1 MNLGD
6 FAVLRSAESALI
18 DCLDWERPRRYTH
31 AEIDRLAMACA
42 RGLLRAGLRRG
53 ERVGILSGSRAEF
66 LVAWFGIL
74 RAGLVAVPVNYK
86 LPGEMI
92 AAVLKD
98 ADVKLV
104 FCDDTR
110 RPMVPDRLPAVEFDD
125 DFISFLD
132 SGDFKSVSMAEDEDA
147 FVLYT
152 SGSTGRPKGVPLT
165 HRGYLWVVKMRLRG
179 GSYAHHRLLVAAP
192 LYHINALGMAM
203 FVFAAQ
209 AGMVLLPQF
218 NARRYVEC
226 IGRFRCSW
234 LTAVPTMLA
243 LALREQEALASTD
256 LSSVKLVRMGSA
268 PVVGSLF
275 EDVRRIF
282 PGAIISNGY
291 GTTEAGPLVFG
302 PSSDGRPVPDGALGW
317 PIADVEVRI
326 VDKSRG
332 DADEGALWIRSPCTM
347 KGYLGLPETTREVL
361 TADGWSISGDVLR
374 RDENGCYWFV
384 GRGDDMFVCGGEN
397 IYPGEVELMLEKH
410 PAIAQACVVSVPDAI
425 KGEKP
430 FAFVVKREGGE
441 LGEDDVKK
449 YALNAA
455 PAYQHPRR
463 VVFMKELPL
472 ASTNKVDRQ
481 ALKRLAME
489 YGLNDI
495 TEARLT

>member
-6 FAVLRSAESALI
+6 FAIPRSAEPALI
-18 DCLDWERPRRYTH
+18 DCLDWERPRSYTH

-53 ERVGILSGSRAEF
+53 DRVGILSGNRAEF

-74 RAGLVAVPVNYK
+74 RAGLVAVPANHK
-86 LPGEMI
+86 LPGETI
-92 AAVLKD
+92 AAVLED
-98 ADVKLV
+98 ADVKLI

-110 RPMVPDRLPAVEFDD
+110 RPMVPDRVAAVQFDN
-125 DFISFLD
+125 DFARFLD
-132 SGDFKSVSMAEDEDA
+132 PGSFQSVSPVEDEDA

-152 SGSTGRPKGVPLT
+152 SGSSGRPKGVSLT

-179 GSYAHHRLLVAAP
+179 GPCEHHRLLVAAP

-234 LTAVPTMLA
+234 LTAVPTMLT

-256 LSSVKLVRMGSA
+256 LSSVKVVRMGSA

-275 EDVRRIF
+275 QDVRRTF
-282 PGAIISNGY
+282 PEAIVSNGY
-291 GTTEAGPLVFG
+291 GTTEAGPMVFG
-302 PSSDGRPVPDGALGW
+302 PSPDGRPVPDCALGW
-317 PIADVEVRI
+317 PMADVDVRI
-326 VDKSRG
+326 VDKLGR
-332 DADEGALWIRSPCTM
+332 DADEGVLWIRSPCTM
-347 KGYLGLPETTREVL
+347 KGYLGLPEKTCEVL
-361 TADGWSISGDVLR
+361 TPDGWSISGDVLR
-374 RDENGCYWFV
+374 RDENDCYWFV
-384 GRGDDMFVCGGEN
+384 GRSDDMFVCGGEN

-410 PAIAQACVVSVPDAI
+410 PGIVQACVVPVPDAI

-430 FAFVVKREGGE
+430 FAFVVTRAGAQ
-441 LGEDDVKK
+441 LSEDDVKK
-449 YALNAA
+449 YAVGAA

-495 TEARLT
+495 TEARPT